1 MAVFTSSAFAL
12 RKKMILEALKKS
24 GAVTIETAKT
34 LSDAGLENPTQFRE
48 YTERLVAMN
57 VIHRTKDGRYYAD

>member
-1 MAVFTSSAFAL
+1 MAVFASSALTL
-12 RKKMILEALKKS
+12 RKKLIIAALREA
-24 GAVTIETAKT
+24 GATKPASAKALTETN
-34 LSDAGLENPTQFRE
+34 LENPDSFQE